1 MSSRREQ
8 KERLR
13 QERLAKEQ
21 AEKREASR
29 RRRMQILGGGGGL
42 AIIAVIVVVIALAG
56 GGGSSSGAGPSY
68 ASDSVPPGGEAGVTA
83 KPPPWPPNYS
93 HLAQRL
99 SAMGLPQLNEQVF
112 HIHAMVRVYV
122 NGKKVTVPPNIGLDQ
137 ATQTFSSL
145 HTHADIPGLIHEEAD
160 QAYDFTLGQ
169 LFAVWGVKFSNDQ
182 IGPYKA
188 GGGNVLRVYDNGE
201 RATDPVN
208 LVMQAHDTIVVGYGK
223 PGSFPTSFTFNWPP
237 GL

>member
-8 KERLR
+8 KEKLR
-13 QERLAKEQ
+13 QERLAREQ
-21 AEKREASR
+21 AEKKQTASR
-29 RRRMQILGGGGGL
+29 RRTQILAGAGGAL
-42 AIIAVIVVVIALAG
+42 IVVAVVVVISLAG
-56 GGGSSSGAGPSY
+56 GSSAGGDLKY
-68 ASDSVPPGGEAGVTA
+68 ASGSVPAGAEVGVTA

-99 SAMGLPQLNEQVF
+99 KAMGLPQLNEQIF

-122 NGKKVTVPPNIGLDQ
+122 NGKKVAIPPNVGLDQ
-137 ATQTFSSL
+137 ATQTFSPL
-145 HTHADIPGLIHEEAD
+145 HTHPDIPGLIHEEA
-160 QAYDFTLGQ
+160 AKEYDFTLGQ

-188 GGGNVLRVYDNGE
+188 GGGKVLEVYDNGT

-208 LVMQAHDTIVVGYGK
+208 LVLQAHDTIVVGYGK
-223 PGSFPTSFTFNWPP
+223 PGSFPTSFTFNWPV